1 MDKTTKKSLIWGGV
15 ILVEAFILRLVKKS
29 DLWFYISLPII
40 AGFLITEFLIEMPQ
54 KPKRNLK

>member
-15 ILVEAFILRLVKKS
+15 ILVEAFILKLVKKS

-40 AGFLITEFLIEMPQ
+40 AGFLITEFLIDIHQ

>member
-15 ILVEAFILRLVKKS
+15 ILVEAFILKLVKKS

-40 AGFLITEFLIEMPQ
+40 AGFLITEFLIVMPQ